1 MPLSWASAGRVGAI
15 VLLSFLLQVSGLGQ
29 LRLLG
34 GSFDLI
40 PLAVAAVAYYSGSLP
55 GAVTG
60 FSAGLLLGAGLGQAL
75 GAAALV
81 LAALGYAV
89 GRYRELRDPA
99 HGLAPIAVA
108 AASTFAYLLVTATV
122 SFMLG
127 FEGAVSPLLIRET
140 FLTVLLNSLLA
151 MPVFWIVAK
160 TLRRVLDNDPFV
172 RRRRRARPIEAGPIG
187 LRGLDV

>member
-1 MPLSWASAGRVGAI
+1 MLVF
-15 VLLSFLLQVSGLGQ
+15 FLLQVAGIGQ

-40 PLAVAAVAYYSGSLP
+40 PLAVVAVAYYSGSLP

-60 FSAGLLLGAGLGQAL
+60 FSAGLLLGAALGQAL

-99 HGLAPIAVA
+99 HGLAPIAVTA
-108 AASTFAYLLVTATV
+108 TSTFAYLLATATV

-140 FLTVLLNSLLA
+140 LLTVILNSLLA

-160 TLRRVLDNDPFV
+160 TLRRVLDSDPFIK
-172 RRRRRARPIEAGPIG
+172 RRRSRPRDKGPIG
-187 LRGLDV
+187 LRGLEV